1 MLQAIGLTS
10 CPRRDLPPAVDDLTF
25 DAHPGQLTAL
35 LGPAGSGKTTALR
48 LMLEL
53 EPGRGVTSFRGR
65 PLHRV
70 AHPASEVGVL
80 LGDVA
85 GHPSRTLRSQLRML
99 CAAAGVPVSQADE
112 MLRVVGLTG
121 LHDQRIG
128 TLPLG
133 MDRRLGIACALLGDP
148 HTLLLDEPGAGLS
161 VRESA
166 WLYELLRAHAE
177 DGGTVLFTTEDPRTA
192 ARHADHVVTL
202 DAGRLVADQDVA
214 DFARTRLRPRVA
226 VRTPHAARLA
236 AVVTQEA
243 RAAKRPVE
251 VVTENGNRL
260 SVYGSDCA
268 TIGEAAFRHGVLIH
282 QLADEVGDTGPALP
296 AARAHTGSGGDRV
309 GRTVRAGAAAAAAGP
324 DTPVDPEVPG
334 PADLDVPAARRIG
347 AGPEPESFD
356 AAYPSTAAAGPESAW
371 EPDPESAAASEPCAA
386 PGTRSSFP
394 PDLWFEAE
402 AEAEYAPEGPAPE
415 GLALEG
421 PAPETH
427 ATRDP
432 VVSAR
437 RRPPRAPLRP
447 LRYEVRRLLG
457 VPPTWLVL
465 AATVGVSVLISVLL
479 ARGGRTPLPAA
490 LAGWP
495 ALSPLPPAALGAGL
509 LGAFSFGDEYR
520 YPALTTGRG
529 TVPRRL
535 GLLLAKL
542 TVAAGVAVVLAVVVV
557 VADLEALRLV
567 YGGDLIPLPDNW
579 ATLCASWLGL
589 LIGCAWAGVLGAG
602 VFRAAAAGVAA
613 VLAVPIVLVP
623 LLGRLVS
630 GPSVRPVAGLPARLR
645 EFASLEW
652 PAAVDHWLEGAL
664 RVVVQPV
671 GVALAFALTALLCAY
686 LFTGLSRK
694 ARW

>member
-25 DAHPGQLTAL
+25 DAHPRQVTAL

-161 VRESA
+161 GRESA
-166 WLYELLRAHAE
+166 WLYELLRAHAD

-282 QLADEVGDTGPALP
+282 QLADEVGDTGPSLP
-296 AARAHTGSGGDRV
+296 PARAHAGSGGDRV
-309 GRTVRAGAAAAAAGP
+309 GRTARSGDPAAAGAP
-324 DTPVDPEVPG
+324 DLQDPGV
-334 PADLDVPAARRIG
+334 LAARRIG
-347 AGPEPESFD
+347 AGPEQ
-356 AAYPSTAAAGPESAW
+356 APSGVTHLVGQLMDEHPV
-371 EPDPESAAASEPCAA
+371 
-386 PGTRSSFP
+386 
-394 PDLWFEAE
+394 
-402 AEAEYAPEGPAPE
+402 PEG
-415 GLALEG
+415 
-421 PAPETH
+421 
-427 ATRDP
+427 R
-432 VVSAR
+432 
-437 RRPPRAPLRP
+437 
-447 LRYEVRRLLG
+447 
-457 VPPTWLVL
+457 
-465 AATVGVSVLISVLL
+465 
-479 ARGGRTPLPAA
+479 
-490 LAGWP
+490 
-495 ALSPLPPAALGAGL
+495 
-509 LGAFSFGDEYR
+509 
-520 YPALTTGRG
+520 
-529 TVPRRL
+529 
-535 GLLLAKL
+535 
-542 TVAAGVAVVLAVVVV
+542 
-557 VADLEALRLV
+557 
-567 YGGDLIPLPDNW
+567 LPDR
-579 ATLCASWLGL
+579 
-589 LIGCAWAGVLGAG
+589 
-602 VFRAAAAGVAA
+602 RAVAA
-613 VLAVPIVLVP
+613 VDGEAVAVLGDH
-623 LLGRLVS
+623 LDGALG
-630 GPSVRPVAGLPARLR
+630 GARLLR
-645 EFASLEW
+645 HDGGQ
-652 PAAVDHWLEGAL
+652 PCGVRGAHGHAGA
-664 RVVVQPV
+664 QSGAGEV
-671 GVALAFALTALLCAY
+671 GDV
-686 LFTGLSRK
+686 
-694 ARW
+694 